1 MAPLAPARDLTDAY
15 DRALQLATGQSA
27 LTVTRRVRSLT
38 ADSFPVA
45 WPAIAGDV
53 VDAVTFSQQSSVNAS
68 SWYLSETVRTTT
80 AFAPEIATAASL
92 VGVTGNGMSIARYVA
107 RTPDIVAVR
116 VANGMKTDV
125 AIGMAQRALTSLAA
139 TEPYRVAR
147 AAVAQTATTDT
158 NFVGWRRVPEAGAC
172 SFCLMLA
179 TRGAAY
185 TSKATAEQ
193 TSKALR
199 YHRNCRC
206 RSEPVTSERAAAA
219 NAAASQEYA
228 GGSTSPRQRT
238 RSDFYE
244 RAPLY
249 RPGARTPER
258 LANVQLQ
265 ISQIE
270 TRLAQMTA
278 RQAAGDA
285 SVTPALQWS
294 SDRLTELRAELA
306 QLT

>member
-1 MAPLAPARDLTDAY
+1 METLTPARDLTQAY
-15 DRALQLATGQSA
+15 DRALQLATGQAA
-27 LTVTRRVRSLT
+27 LTVTRKVRDLGPET
-38 ADSFPVA
+38 FAATWAV
-45 WPAIAGDV
+45 IAGDIAETITKGQQA
-53 VDAVTFSQQSSVNAS
+53 AVAAS
-68 SWYLSETVRTTT
+68 SWYLAETVRTTT
-80 AFAPEIATAASL
+80 AFAPEIATVAGL
-92 VGVTGNGMSIARYVA
+92 VGVAGNGMSVARYVA

-125 AIGMAQRALTSLAA
+125 AIGMAQRSLTALAA

-158 NFVGWRRVPEAGAC
+158 NFVGWRRVPETGAC

-179 TRGAAY
+179 SRGAAY

-193 TSKALR
+193 SSKALR

-206 RSEPVTSERAAAA
+206 RSEPVTSVRAAAA
-219 NAAASQEYA
+219 NAAANEEYA
-228 GGSTSPRQRT
+228 GRGASPRQRA
-238 RSDFYE
+238 SQDFYQ

-265 ISQIE
+265 MQQLEDRI
-270 TRLAQMTA
+270 ADMTA
-278 RQAAGDA
+278 RRATGDT
-285 SVTPALQWS
+285 SVAPALKWS
-294 SDRLTELRAELA
+294 TDRLAELRAELA